1 MIKRKITN
9 KLRDFYHNSN
19 KALLLTGA
27 RQTGKSF
34 SARHFGVTYFKHFA
48 EINFIETPSARNIFA
63 HADNAKDILVRLSAY
78 CQGALLKGETL
89 ILLDEIQEC
98 PEALT
103 AMKFLVEEGS
113 YRYIMSGSLLGVE
126 MKDLR
131 SAPVGYIDIWEM
143 YPLDIEEF
151 FGAVGVSDIVMK
163 HIKESWEDMKPV
175 DNVVHNKLMSILRLY
190 LIVGGM
196 PAAVQKYLET
206 NNLQSVMEVQK
217 AILRLYQIDI
227 AKYDPNNKLYIREI
241 FNLIPP
247 ELNAKNKRFILK
259 NLNENIKFS
268 RYENSFIWLKDAGV
282 ALPTFSVE
290 APTTPL
296 ILSRQRNL
304 FKLFQND
311 VGLLAATYADGIQ
324 LRILDDDKDINFGA
338 IYENLVAQ
346 ELHCHGFDLYYFN
359 SKKQGEVDFVV
370 EKSGHALPIEVKSG
384 KAYQRHNALSNIM
397 NDQSYNIREAYVLS
411 GANLKVVDRIKYL
424 PVYMLMFVYKDIPT
438 DIFVKVDLPGLSE
451 GNYSAPLAH
460 E

>member
-9 KLRDFYHNSN
+9 RLRDFYQNDK

-34 SARHFGVTYFKHFA
+34 SARHFGKTYFRYFV
-48 EINFIETPSARNIFA
+48 EVNFIETPSARTVFA
-63 HADNAKDILVRLSAY
+63 HADNARDILVRLSAY
-78 CQGALLKGETL
+78 TSETLVKGETL
-89 ILLDEIQEC
+89 IFLDEIQEC

-113 YRYIMSGSLLGVE
+113 YRYIMSGSLLGIE

-151 FGAVGVSDIVMK
+151 FCAVGVSDSVMN
-163 HIKESWEDMKPV
+163 HVKESWEGMKPV
-175 DNVVHNKLMSILRLY
+175 DEVVHNKLMTIFRLY

-217 AILRLYQIDI
+217 SILRLYQIDI
-227 AKYDPNNKLYIREI
+227 SKYDPHNKLYIREI

-282 ALPTFSVE
+282 ALPTYSVE
-290 APTTPL
+290 VPAAPL
-296 ILSRQRNL
+296 MLSRQRNL
-304 FKLFQND
+304 FKLFQSD

-324 LRILDDDKDINFGA
+324 LRILDDAPDINFGA
-338 IYENLVAQ
+338 VYENLVAQ

-370 EKSGHALPIEVKSG
+370 EKSGFALPIEVKSG
-384 KAYQRHNALSNIM
+384 KSYQRHNALSNIM
-397 NDQSYNIREAYVLS
+397 ADPSYHIHEAYVFS
-411 GANLKVVDRIKYL
+411 AANLNVVGRIKYL
-424 PVYMLMFVYKDIPT
+424 PIYMLMFVIKDKTT
-438 DIFVKVDLPGLSE
+438 DLIVNVDLPMM
-451 GNYSAPLAH
+451 
-460 E
+460 

>member
-1 MIKRKITN
+1 M
-9 KLRDFYHNSN
+9 
-19 KALLLTGA
+19 
-27 RQTGKSF
+27 
-34 SARHFGVTYFKHFA
+34 
-48 EINFIETPSARNIFA
+48 
-63 HADNAKDILVRLSAY
+63 
-78 CQGALLKGETL
+78 KGETL
-89 ILLDEIQEC
+89 IFLDEIQEC

-113 YRYIMSGSLLGVE
+113 YRYIMSGSLLGIE

-151 FGAVGVSDIVMK
+151 FCAVGVSDSVMN
-163 HIKESWEDMKPV
+163 HVKESWEGMKPV
-175 DNVVHNKLMSILRLY
+175 DEVVHNKLMTIFRLY

-217 AILRLYQIDI
+217 SILRLYQIDI
-227 AKYDPNNKLYIREI
+227 SKYDPHNKLYIREI

-282 ALPTFSVE
+282 ALPTYSVE
-290 APTTPL
+290 VPAAPL
-296 ILSRQRNL
+296 MLSRQRNL
-304 FKLFQND
+304 FKLFQSD

-324 LRILDDDKDINFGA
+324 LRILDDAPDINFGA
-338 IYENLVAQ
+338 VYENLVAQ

-370 EKSGHALPIEVKSG
+370 EKSGFALPIEVKSG
-384 KAYQRHNALSNIM
+384 KSYQRHNALSNIM
-397 NDQSYNIREAYVLS
+397 ADPSYHIHEAYVFS
-411 GANLKVVDRIKYL
+411 AANLNVVGRIKYL
-424 PVYMLMFVYKDIPT
+424 PIYMLMFVIKDKTT
-438 DIFVKVDLPGLSE
+438 DLIVNVDLPMM
-451 GNYSAPLAH
+451 
-460 E
+460 

>member
-1 MIKRKITN
+1 
-9 KLRDFYHNSN
+9 
-19 KALLLTGA
+19 
-27 RQTGKSF
+27 
-34 SARHFGVTYFKHFA
+34 
-48 EINFIETPSARNIFA
+48 
-63 HADNAKDILVRLSAY
+63 
-78 CQGALLKGETL
+78 
-89 ILLDEIQEC
+89 
-98 PEALT
+98 
-103 AMKFLVEEGS
+103 
-113 YRYIMSGSLLGVE
+113 
-126 MKDLR
+126 
-131 SAPVGYIDIWEM
+131 M
-143 YPLDIEEF
+143 YPLDLEEF
-151 FGAVGVSDIVMK
+151 FGAVGVSDTVMR
-163 HIKESWEDMKPV
+163 HVKEAWDEMVPV
-175 DNVVHNKLMSILRLY
+175 DEVVHSKLMSIFRLY

-217 AILRLYQIDI
+217 SILRLYQVDI

-290 APTTPL
+290 APTAPL
-296 ILSRQRNL
+296 ALSRLRNL

-324 LRILDDDKDINFGA
+324 LRILDDDPDINFGA

-370 EKSGHALPIEVKSG
+370 EKGGSALPIEVKSG
-384 KAYQRHNALSNIM
+384 KSYQRHNALSNIM
-397 NDQSYNIREAYVLS
+397 SDPVYDIREALVLS
-411 GANLKVVDRIKYL
+411 GANVSVSGRIKYL
-424 PVYMLMFVYKDIPT
+424 PIYMLLFLRKEEPMAIYY
-438 DIFVKVDLPGLSE
+438 KVDLP
-451 GNYSAPLAH
+451 
-460 E
+460 

>member
-1 MIKRKITN
+1 MINRKITN
-9 KLRDFYHNSN
+9 RLRDFYHNTN

-34 SARHFGVTYFKHFA
+34 SARHFGVTYFKRFV
-48 EINFIETPSARNIFA
+48 EINFIETPSARNIFVN
-63 HADNAKDILVRLSAY
+63 ADNAKDILVRLSAY
-78 CQGALLKGETL
+78 TTETLEKGETL
-89 ILLDEIQEC
+89 VLFDEIQEC

-143 YPLDIEEF
+143 YPLDLEEF
-151 FGAVGVSDIVMK
+151 FCAVGVSDTVMK
-163 HIKESWEDMKPV
+163 HMKESWDEMKPV
-175 DNVVHNKLMSILRLY
+175 DEVVHSKLMSIFRLY

-206 NNLQSVMEVQK
+206 NNLQSVMDVQK
-217 AILRLYQIDI
+217 SILRLYQVDI

-268 RYENSFIWLKDAGV
+268 RFENSFIWLKDAGV

-290 APTTPL
+290 APTAPVV
-296 ILSRQRNL
+296 LSRHRNL

-311 VGLLAATYADGIQ
+311 VGLLAASYADGIQ
-324 LRILDDDKDINFGA
+324 LRILDDDPDINFGA

-346 ELHCHGFDLYYFN
+346 ELHCHGFELYYFN
-359 SKKQGEVDFVV
+359 SKKLGEVDFVV
-370 EKSGHALPIEVKSG
+370 EKSGFALPIEVKSG

-397 NDQSYNIREAYVLS
+397 AHQTYNIPEAYVLS
-411 GANLKVVDRIKYL
+411 GANLKVAGRIKYL
-424 PVYMLMFVYKDIPT
+424 PIYMLMFLVKEKPT
-438 DIFVKVDLPGLSE
+438 DIVVKVDLPNL
-451 GNYSAPLAH
+451 
-460 E
+460 

>member
-9 KLRDFYHNSN
+9 MLRDFYHNN
-19 KALLLTGA
+19 DKALLLTGA

-34 SARHFGVTYFKHFA
+34 SARHFGMTYFKHFV
-48 EINFIETPSARNIFA
+48 EINFIETPSARTIFTNA
-63 HADNAKDILVRLSAY
+63 TNAKDLLVRLSAY
-78 CQGALLKGETL
+78 IPETLVKGETL
-89 ILLDEIQEC
+89 IFLDEIQEC

-103 AMKFLVEEGS
+103 AIKFLVEEGS
-113 YRYIMSGSLLGVE
+113 YRYIMSGSLLGIE
-126 MKDLR
+126 MKDFR

-151 FGAVGVSDIVMK
+151 FGAVGVSDAVMT
-163 HIKESWEDMKPV
+163 HIKESWDEMKPV
-175 DNVVHNKLMSILRLY
+175 DEVVHNKLMAIFRLY

-206 NNLQSVMEVQK
+206 NNLQSVIEVQK
-217 AILRLYQIDI
+217 AIIRLYQVDI
-227 AKYDPNNKLYIREI
+227 SKYDPNNKLYIREI

-290 APTTPL
+290 APITPL
-296 ILSRQRNL
+296 VLSRQRNL
-304 FKLFQND
+304 FKMFQND

-370 EKSGHALPIEVKSG
+370 EKSGFALPIEVKSG

-397 NDQSYNIREAYVLS
+397 ADSSYNIREAYVLS
-411 GANLKVVDRIKYL
+411 GANLKVVGRIKYL
-424 PVYMLMFVYKDIPT
+424 PIYMLMFVIKDKPT
-438 DIFVKVDLPGLSE
+438 DIFVKVDLPVLS
-451 GNYSAPLAH
+451 
-460 E
+460 